1 MINVNKEV
9 MDKMAKA
16 GDFIL
21 TQDNN
26 PISEIIMTGE
36 QGSFAHSAIV
46 SGENTIIEAMP
57 NGVVENPIH
66 YERYAV
72 FSVVN
77 ITDEQRQKA
86 VNYAKSH
93 IGEKYDYLQD
103 VGFALN
109 GLRELIGLKRIPDL
123 WEEHGKIICSALV
136 DMSYRDEGI
145 ILRSDRDAGD
155 VTPTGLSFST
165 EVRLTENHNLWEL

>member
-1 MINVNKEV
+1 VIIEV
-9 MDKMAKA
+9 QL

-21 TQDNN
+21 TQDIIN
-26 PISEIIMTGE
+26 PISEIIMAGE

-46 SGENTIIEAMP
+46 SGDNTIIEAMP

-72 FSVVN
+72 FEVIG

-86 VNYAKSH
+86 VDYAKSH
-93 IGEKYDYLQD
+93 IGDKYDYLQD

-109 GLRELIGLKRIPDL
+109 GLRELIGLNRIADL
-123 WEEHGKIICSALV
+123 WEDHSKIICSALV
-136 DMSYRDEGI
+136 DMSVRGAGI
-145 ILRSDRDAGD
+145 ILRPDRDAGD
-155 VTPTGLSFST
+155 LTPMGLSFST
-165 EVRLTENHNLWEL
+165 EVRLIENHNLWEL